1 MAKDVTL
8 HLAKLPMD
16 DDEALLETVIQM
28 ARNIIGKEPTAEDIA
43 AARKTLGL
51 PAKRPAKKRRKPTAR
66 VVKTRK
72 Q

>member
-8 HLAKLPMD
+8 HLAKLPID

-28 ARNIIGKEPTAEDIA
+28 ARNITGKEPTAEDTA

-51 PAKRPAKKRRKPTAR
+51 PAKKRRKPKVKA
-66 VVKTRK
+66 VKTRK

>member
-16 DDEALLETVIQM
+16 DEQKLLETVIQM
-28 ARNIIGKEPTAEDIA
+28 ARNITGKEPTAEDTA

-51 PAKRPAKKRRKPTAR
+51 PAKPPSMKRRKPKAKA
-66 VVKTRK
+66 VKARK